1 MRRKLMFLTISSLLV
16 VASLVAVV
24 FAWFNL
30 SNKTPP
36 IIIILGRIEVEP
48 HLYEVNDGVDTEITE
63 SIVINMVVPGD
74 TFDYKLTIKNT
85 GTLVGDLNI
94 KIEFTSNN
102 INLME
107 YLIFEEVGG
116 ASITFNQGPYT
127 YNGVLIPS
135 RENEDNTLTLLF
147 RVTVSPTLERDVLI
161 GADYIEISSIII
173 ELSQQP
179 IF

>member
-63 SIVINMVVPGD
+63 SIVIKGLSQVIL
-74 TFDYKLTIKNT
+74 FDYKLTIKNT
-85 GTLVGDLNI
+85 GTLVGDF
-94 KIEFTSNN
+94 K
-102 INLME
+102 
-107 YLIFEEVGG
+107 YK
-116 ASITFNQGPYT
+116 
-127 YNGVLIPS
+127 
-135 RENEDNTLTLLF
+135 D
-147 RVTVSPTLERDVLI
+147 
-161 GADYIEISSIII
+161 
-173 ELSQQP
+173 
-179 IF
+179 

>member
-1 MRRKLMFLTISSLLV
+1 MRRKLMFLTISSLLI

-63 SIVINMVVPGD
+63 SIVINRVVPGD

-107 YLIFEEVGG
+107 
-116 ASITFNQGPYT
+116 
-127 YNGVLIPS
+127 
-135 RENEDNTLTLLF
+135 
-147 RVTVSPTLERDVLI
+147 
-161 GADYIEISSIII
+161 
-173 ELSQQP
+173 
-179 IF
+179 

>member
-1 MRRKLMFLTISSLLV
+1 MFLTISSLLI

-48 HLYEVNDGVDTEITE
+48 HLYEINDGVDTEITE
-63 SIVINMVVPGD
+63 SIVINRVVPGD
-74 TFDYKLTIKNT
+74 TFNYKLTIKNT
-85 GTLVGDLNI
+85 GTLVGDLTI

-102 INLME
+102 INLMD
-107 YLIFEEVGG
+107 YLIFEEIG
-116 ASITFNQGPYT
+116 AGSITFNQGPYT
-127 YNGVLIPS
+127 YTNVLIPS
-135 RENEDNTLTLLF
+135 KENEDNTLTLLF
-147 RVTVSPTLERDVLI
+147 KVTVSPTLEREVLI
-161 GADYIEISSIII
+161 GADYIEITSIMI
-173 ELSQQP
+173 ELSQQS